1 MRDDSRYI
9 NSRGTHG
16 SSVVR
21 ADAHVKWWCV
31 VPLMLVTLC
40 VLIGCVVQ
48 KSASLVTQAQ
58 QTVADTHYQPGTL
71 FGGIVD
77 IDFHHSTAPP
87 LSSTTSSKL
96 GKAITRLGD
105 WDGDGPIGQVVA
117 VGDSNDRL
125 DNNSDNFGR
134 GAVTILFFDT
144 HGAILSHHRIN
155 AETSGAPAALNKD
168 FTFFGWS
175 VASLGDLDGEEESVA
190 TIAVGAPGYK
200 EDGRVLGRDGSGGG
214 AVLLLYLLP
223 DGSVKRWVVIDSNTQ
238 NGPGYLTDYQ
248 WYGGE
253 LTTLGD
259 WDGDGGAAQMLVVGA
274 PFDSAPPPAFH
285 NSLDPSI
292 FFHSLYRDGSI
303 QYTKHIDNETRRM
316 PADKPEYYSEFG
328 HGLAFIPGDSHEEGL
343 LIVGAENG
351 GKHIV
356 PQDGE
361 LYLFNLHKD
370 LSIDTVNIINAGS
383 PNAPPAL
390 RRGFDSYWGRDIT
403 SLQPLLHRNTRGIE
417 YLFGASSLSPDG
429 YIYHVIGLHADL
441 SIATY
446 DITDNSLHANFVS
459 GYGGV
464 FYSSDMEYVGV
475 LNPAMPHRHTIASG
489 GYGNDVFG
497 GGIFMH
503 HIDVPPPPE

>member
-1 MRDDSRYI
+1 MRNDNTYI
-9 NSRGTHG
+9 NSRGAHG
-16 SSVVR
+16 SDVVCTG
-21 ADAHVKWWCV
+21 AHTKWWCIV
-31 VPLMLVTLC
+31 LCALAVPCM
-40 VLIGCVVQ
+40 LIGCVVQ
-48 KSASLVTQAQ
+48 KSASLVTQVQ
-58 QTVADTHYQPGTL
+58 QTVADAHYQPSTL

-77 IDFHHSTAPP
+77 IDFHYSKYPP
-87 LSSTTSSKL
+87 LSLTTSSNF
-96 GKAITRLGD
+96 GGAMARLGD

-144 HGAILSHHRIN
+144 HGAILSHHRIT

-175 VASLGDLDGEEESVA
+175 VVSLGDLDGEEESVA
-190 TIAVGAPGYK
+190 TIAVGAPGYE
-200 EDGRVLGRDGSGGG
+200 EDGRVLGRDGFGGG

-274 PFDSAPPPAFH
+274 PFDSAPPLAFH

-316 PADKPEYYSEFG
+316 PADKPEFYSEFG

-370 LSIDTVNIINAGS
+370 LSIDTVKIINAGS
-383 PNAPPAL
+383 PNAPPAADP
-390 RRGFDSYWGRDIT
+390 GFDAYWGRDIT
-403 SLQPLLHRNTRGIE
+403 SLQPLLRRNTRGIE
-417 YLFGASSLSPDG
+417 YLFAVSSGGPDQ
-429 YIYHVIGLHADL
+429 YDYHVIGLHADL
-441 SIATY
+441 SIATF
-446 DITDNSLHANFVS
+446 DVVTHSLLTGFID
-459 GYGGV
+459 GYKDHI
-464 FYSSDMEYVGV
+464 YSWSMEYVGV
-475 LNPAMPHRHTIASG
+475 LNPAMPHRHTIATKGDIITSG
-489 GYGNDVFG
+489 H

-503 HIDVPPPPE
+503 HIDVPPPE